1 MPLPK
6 PTRHKRRSRAMP
18 QDAPARRVAQT
29 EKQRQALQMRLAGA
43 SYEQVAAA
51 LGYRQRCGAWQAV
64 QEALRKMLQEPAD
77 EVRKL
82 ELARLDS
89 WLLGITPQIR
99 AGSLDAL
106 DRGLK
111 IMAQR
116 TMYITGLKVP
126 DRVDLRLTIQRAAQ
140 QVAAELGLSVE
151 EVLAEAE
158 ALLRALD
165 RQGVS

>member
-1 MPLPK
+1 M
-6 PTRHKRRSRAMP
+6 
-18 QDAPARRVAQT
+18 RRVAQT

-99 AGSLDAL
+99 AGSLEAL

-126 DRVDLRLTIQRAAQ
+126 DRVALRLTIQRAAQ
-140 QVAAELGLSVE
+140 QVAEDLGLSVE

-158 ALLRALD
+158 ALLRTTDAK
-165 RQGVS
+165 GA

>member
-1 MPLPK
+1 
-6 PTRHKRRSRAMP
+6 MP
-18 QDAPARRVAQT
+18 QDAPVRRVAQT

-51 LGYRQRCGAWQAV
+51 LHYRTRGGAWRAV
-64 QEALRKMLQEPAD
+64 QEALRKTLQEPAD

-89 WLLGITPQIR
+89 WLLSITPQIR
-99 AGSLDAL
+99 SGSLEAL

-116 TMYITGLKVP
+116 TVYITGLKVP

-140 QVAAELGLSVE
+140 HVADELGLSVE

-158 ALLRALD
+158 ALLKTLD
-165 RQGVS
+165 RHGAP